1 MSRSTVRRVL
11 DRLPTGG
18 ARRAD
23 LSVAAY
29 RTAFRV
35 DRDADE

>member
-1 MSRSTVRRVL
+1 MARFPIRRVL
-11 DRLPTGG
+11 DRFQAGG

-29 RTAFRV
+29 RTAFTV
-35 DRDADE
+35 ESDDE